1 MTDVALTEHGSAVSL
16 PLSGT
21 LGRAVAA
28 SRVVEAAPDPDAP
41 ERWRLKAVGKV
52 GVAAVTAPGGE
63 TLTIRVTPKVPIRRL
78 LFLLGYALDAKGWRD
93 EDVSLDAEPELLPA
107 LASLFERQTDRAL
120 RQGLLQGYRTT
131 EETSLVMR
139 GRLREADQIRRHHGE
154 FSAVE
159 IVHDEYTTD
168 IAENRL
174 LRTATDRLLRLPR
187 VPKDL
192 RGRLLRLRVRLA
204 DVTPIGR
211 GQEPPT
217 WRPTRLNVRYQPAV
231 RLAELVL
238 RGASVEHRP
247 GDTTVSGFLL
257 DMAGVFEDFVTV
269 ALREALSAS
278 SGYSVLQTRHHLDE
292 DHAIRILPDFV
303 HYTDDGTPQAVADAK
318 YKAEKPAGFPDA
330 DLYQMLAYCTAL
342 RLLDGHLVY
351 ARGNAPHA
359 AHRVRHTGITIHQH
373 ALDLDQPPATLL
385 ADVRALAGRLLPRTS
400 RPNQRPLVAGNR

>member
-1 MTDVALTEHGSAVSL
+1 MDIAIIEHGAALSL
-16 PLSGT
+16 PLSSA

-28 SRVVEAAPDPDAP
+28 SRAVEAVLDPETP
-41 ERWRLKAVGKV
+41 GRWWLKAAGKV
-52 GVAAVTAPGGE
+52 GVATVTAPGGE
-63 TLTIRVTPKVPIRRL
+63 TLTVRITPKVPIRRL

-93 EDVSLDAEPELLPA
+93 DDASLDAEPELLPA
-107 LASLFERQTDRAL
+107 LAHLFERQADRAL

-154 FSAVE
+154 FPAVE

-192 RGRLLRLRVRLA
+192 RGRLLRLHVRLA

-211 GQEPPT
+211 GHEPPT

-247 GDTTVSGFLL
+247 GDITVSGFLL

-269 ALREALSAS
+269 ALREALSTS
-278 SGYSVLQTRHHLDE
+278 SGYSMLQASHYLDE
-292 DHAIRILPDFV
+292 GHAIRIVPDFV
-303 HYTDDGTPQAVADAK
+303 HYTDDGTPHAVADAK

-342 RLLDGHLVY
+342 RLADGHLIY
-351 ARGNAPHA
+351 AKGNAPHA

-373 ALDLDQPPATLL
+373 TLDLDQPPTTLL
-385 ADVRALAGRLLPRTS
+385 ADVRALAGCFLPRTS
-400 RPNQRPLVAGNR
+400 RPEQRPVLSGNR

>member
-1 MTDVALTEHGSAVSL
+1 MTDIALTEHGAALSL
-16 PLSGT
+16 PLSEA

-41 ERWRLKAVGKV
+41 GRWRLKAAGKV
-52 GVAAVTAPGGE
+52 GVAAVTTPGGE

-93 EDVSLDAEPELLPA
+93 EEVSLDAEPELLPA
-107 LASLFERQTDRAL
+107 LAHLFEQQADRAL

-139 GRLREADQIRRHHGE
+139 GRLREADQLRRHHGE
-154 FSAVE
+154 FPALE
-159 IVHDEYTTD
+159 LVHDEYTTD

-174 LRTATDRLLRLPR
+174 VRTATDRLLRLPGVSR
-187 VPKDL
+187 DL

-211 GQEPPT
+211 GHEPPV

-238 RGASVEHRP
+238 QGISVEHRA
-247 GDTTVSGFLL
+247 GDITVSGFLL
-257 DMAGVFEDFVTV
+257 DMARVFEDFVTV
-269 ALREALSAS
+269 ALREALKAGG
-278 SGYSVLQTRHHLDE
+278 GYSVLQASHYLDE
-292 DHAIRILPDFV
+292 GHAIRIVPDFV
-303 HYTDDGTPQAVADAK
+303 HCTDDGTPHAVADAK
-318 YKAEKPAGFPDA
+318 YKSERPDGFPDA

-342 RLLDGHLVY
+342 HLPDGHLIY
-351 ARGNAPHA
+351 AKGNAPHA
-359 AHRVRHTGITIHQH
+359 THRVRKTGITIHQH
-373 ALDLDQPPATLL
+373 TLDLDKPPATLL
-385 ADVRALAGRLLPRTS
+385 ADAQTLAERLLPRTS
-400 RPNQRPLVAGNR
+400 LHGAEPAPHPF

>member
-1 MTDVALTEHGSAVSL
+1 MTDVELTEHGAALSL
-16 PLSGT
+16 PLSSA
-21 LGRAVAA
+21 LGRALAA
-28 SRVVEAAPDPDAP
+28 ARVVDAVPDPETP
-41 ERWRLKAVGKV
+41 GRWRLKAAGKV
-52 GVAAVTAPGGE
+52 GVATVAAPGGE
-63 TLTIRVTPKVPIRRL
+63 TLTLRITPKVPIRRL
-78 LFLLGYALDAKGWRD
+78 LFLLGYALDAKVWRD
-93 EDVSLDAEPELLPA
+93 DDASLDTEPELLPA
-107 LASLFERQTDRAL
+107 LARLFERQADRAL

-131 EETSLVMR
+131 EETSPVMR
-139 GRLREADQIRRHHGE
+139 GRLREADQVRRHHGE
-154 FSAVE
+154 FPAVE

-187 VPKDL
+187 VPRDV

-211 GQEPPT
+211 GHEPPR

-247 GDTTVSGFLL
+247 GGTTVSGFLL
-257 DMAGVFEDFVTV
+257 DMAGIFEDFVTV

-278 SGYSVLQTRHHLDE
+278 SGYSVLQAPHHLDE
-292 DHAIRILPDFV
+292 GHAIRIVPDFV
-303 HYTDDGTPQAVADAK
+303 HYADDGTPQVVADAK
-318 YKAEKPAGFPDA
+318 YKAEKPAGFPDV

-342 RLLDGHLVY
+342 RLPDGHLVY

-373 ALDLDQPPATLL
+373 TLDLDQPPAGLL
-385 ADVRALAGRLLPRTS
+385 SDVRALAGRLLPRTS
-400 RPNQRPLVAGNR
+400 RPTQSPLLSGTR